1 MDKVKFTP
9 VGGFEMLI
17 PAIAFKTYKAKHD
30 AVAFLQANGSIH
42 ASLST
47 PGVEKAY
54 NTIRRA
60 NRKIEKEGWYSSR
73 VMGS

>member
-1 MDKVKFTP
+1 MDKVKFKP
-9 VGGFEMLI
+9 VGGYEMLI

-42 ASLST
+42 AFPSA
-47 PGVEKAY
+47 PVNKAY

-60 NRKIEKEGWYSSR
+60 NRKIEKEGWYSAR
-73 VMGS
+73 VTA

>member
-9 VGGFEMLI
+9 VGGYEMLI

-42 ASLST
+42 ASPLT
-47 PGVEKAY
+47 PGVTKAR
-54 NTIRRA
+54 NTILRA
-60 NRKIEKEGWYSSR
+60 NRKIEREGWYSTR
-73 VMGS
+73 VTA

>member
-1 MDKVKFTP
+1 MEKVQFTP
-9 VGGFEMLI
+9 KNGVTMLI
-17 PAIAFKTYKAKHD
+17 PAVAFKTYKAKHD
-30 AVAFLQANGSIH
+30 AVAFLQVNGSIH

-60 NRKIEKEGWYSSR
+60 NRKIEKEGWYSAR
-73 VMGS
+73 VTA

>member
-1 MDKVKFTP
+1 MDKVKFKP
-9 VGGFEMLI
+9 VGGYEMLI

-30 AVAFLQANGSIH
+30 AVAFLQANGSIY
-42 ASLST
+42 AFPSPPVT
-47 PGVEKAY
+47 KAY

-73 VMGS
+73 VTA

>member
-1 MDKVKFTP
+1 MDKVKFKP
-9 VGGFEMLI
+9 VGGYEMLI

-42 ASLST
+42 AFPSPPVT
-47 PGVEKAY
+47 KAY

-73 VMGS
+73 VTA

>member
-9 VGGFEMLI
+9 VGGYEMLI

-30 AVAFLQANGSIH
+30 DAVAFLQANGSIH
-42 ASLST
+42 AFPSPPVS
-47 PGVEKAY
+47 KAY

-60 NRKIEKEGWYSSR
+60 NRKIEKEGWYSLR
-73 VMGS
+73 VTA

>member
-1 MDKVKFTP
+1 MEKVQFTP
-9 VGGFEMLI
+9 KNGVTMLI
-17 PAIAFKTYKAKHD
+17 PAVAFKTYKAKHD

-60 NRKIEKEGWYSSR
+60 NRKIEKEGWYSAR
-73 VMGS
+73 VTA